1 MMGQNEFLAT
11 NEFIDWLAGYACKP
25 AEGWMD
31 EICENILFLIAGFDE
46 PKFNMVS
53 NNWYFQHVSLSF

>member
-25 AEGWMD
+25 AEGWVD
-31 EICENILFLIAGFDE
+31 EICENVLCQPYYPMAIG
-46 PKFNMVS
+46 
-53 NNWYFQHVSLSF
+53 Q